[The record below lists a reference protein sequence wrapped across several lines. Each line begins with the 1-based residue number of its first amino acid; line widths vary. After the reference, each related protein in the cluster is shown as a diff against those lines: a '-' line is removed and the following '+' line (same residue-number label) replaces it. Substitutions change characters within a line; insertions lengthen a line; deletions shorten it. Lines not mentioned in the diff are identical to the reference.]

1 MLSITE
7 LTERKRES
15 TAVSKRYDGSNAIF
29 QAESGLF
36 AYKFP
41 FFKIVRHVR
50 KVYTMRFANGIL
62 DSVLVKYCATM
73 TAY

>member
-1 MLSITE
+1 MAISLSLGI
-7 LTERKRES
+7 
-15 TAVSKRYDGSNAIF
+15 
-29 QAESGLF
+29 Q
-36 AYKFP
+36 
-41 FFKIVRHVR
+41 IVKHVR

>member
-1 MLSITE
+1 MT
-7 LTERKRES
+7 T
-15 TAVSKRYDGSNAIF
+15 YDKD
-29 QAESGLF
+29 Q
-36 AYKFP
+36 Y
-41 FFKIVRHVR
+41 FFCNKIVRHVR